1 MKKILFLVVLAMS
14 VASSAQN
21 NKEIKI
27 DIFDVLALKSLDISY
42 EYIMNEESSVGI
54 SVLSNFEKKAASF
67 RYSQKLVV
75 TPYYRQHLFQRDNVN
90 FFGELFGAVNTGD
103 LDPEELGDPDSYTD
117 FALGLGFGGKY
128 LSENGFVV
136 DFHAGIGRNLFN
148 TDLSKEVVPRIGISV
163 GKRF

>member
-14 VASSAQN
+14 FVGTAQN
-21 NKEIKI
+21 NKEIKL

-42 EYIMNEESSVGI
+42 EYIMNDESSIGI
-54 SVLSNFEKKAASF
+54 SVLSNFEKKSASF
-67 RYSQKLVV
+67 RYTQKLVV

-90 FFGELFGAVNTGD
+90 FFGELFGAINTGD
-103 LDPEELGDPDSYTD
+103 LEPDELGDPDSYTD

-148 TDLSKEVVPRIGISV
+148 TNLSQEVVPRIGISV

>member
-14 VASSAQN
+14 FVGTAQN
-21 NKEIKI
+21 NKEIKL

-42 EYIMNEESSVGI
+42 EYIMNDESSIGI
-54 SVLSNFEKKAASF
+54 SVLSNFEKTSASF

-90 FFGELFGAVNTGD
+90 FFGELFGAINTGD
-103 LDPEELGDPDSYTD
+103 LEPDELGDPDSYTD

-148 TDLSKEVVPRIGISV
+148 TNLSQEVVPRIGISV

>member
-1 MKKILFLVVLAMS
+1 MS
-14 VASSAQN
+14 FVGTAQN

-42 EYIMNEESSVGI
+42 EYILNDESSIGI
-54 SVLSNFEKKAASF
+54 SVLSNFEKKSASF
-67 RYSQKLVV
+67 RYSQKLMV

-90 FFGELFGAVNTGD
+90 FFGELFGAINTGD
-103 LDPEELGDPDSYTD
+103 LEPDKLGDPDSYTD

-128 LSENGFVV
+128 FSVNGFVV

-148 TDLSKEVVPRIGISV
+148 TNLSEEVVPRIGISV

>member
-1 MKKILFLVVLAMS
+1 MKKILFLVVLAIS
-14 VASSAQN
+14 FVGTAQN
-21 NKEIKI
+21 NKEIKL

-42 EYIMNEESSVGI
+42 EYIMNDESSIGI
-54 SVLSNFEKKAASF
+54 SVLSNFEKKSASF

-90 FFGELFGAVNTGD
+90 FFGELFGAINTGD
-103 LDPEELGDPDSYTD
+103 LEPDELGDPDSYTD

-148 TDLSKEVVPRIGISV
+148 TNLSQEVVPRIGISV